1 MAYLLSLIVNGV
13 TRLQNDTHGTNIYA
27 DKHIKNNSNDNYIL
41 LGGGGHIDKGTF
53 ALANHNHNYL
63 PLTGGTLTGPVEI
76 KSTSSGNYNE
86 GLRISAAANNWA
98 GITFGSTGLSGAPT
112 NGWFAALNPS
122 DQFIISPNGS
132 SNTTGLTLNAGGDAK
147 WRNNTIWH
155 AGNDGSG
162 SGLDADFLDGYH
174 ASAFAT
180 AGHNHDGRYIRWGG
194 SAADTNAMGWGT
206 LTTANG
212 YTILSHVSS
221 SDGGDWG
228 MVNKGGQIF
237 MQLDGYYYQNEG
249 RNRVTDVTETVTS
262 LGTNGNYLT
271 WTKNGTTNNIVVP
284 YASSAVDSDKL
295 DGEHGSRYTRA
306 LGSPNYITINVGGNA
321 DTYYPVV
328 ISSVSD
334 WYPMQLVNISRA
346 YWDTAPDTWYTSTH
360 KGGLTLSLLW
370 NGSTYWDGN
379 SSGAACYC
387 VYKHETYST
396 MVGGLGNSTGGKVV
410 WLRGGG
416 AVYRIH
422 SMNGTSTTATVYTS
436 TYTDSASRSFAPKTS
451 PDGISVR
458 WPGYA
463 EGADYASSAGSV
475 SWGNVTGKP
484 STFTPSDHNH
494 DGRYLRKD
502 ANDSTPYQYNFTKT
516 DDHAIKVGTIR
527 GTAVGSQ
534 TGEFI
539 HLYERVAIG
548 APSGWG
554 SRNAPTYGLSTYG
567 GAFLA
572 TDAGNVTIG
581 GTNQLS
587 SAWGSFN
594 LTVGNNTDK
603 AVIGYLNSSTN
614 GVVIGGHNNALSA
627 WAPLNIAGTT
637 LYFRINETIKATIDS
652 NGNVG
657 IGTASPSYKLTVSG
671 SLYSD
676 GGQTFKGMTSIANK
690 GNSASYTEAAVQIR
704 EYNFGGSQSN
714 TWGNAPRL
722 AWHWSGRVQAQ
733 IGLAS
738 DNHLYISEDGSFSTP
753 RLILHS
759 GNSYVTG
766 GKGVIAGTTITQVSN
781 ADYAGYSGY
790 TLSLNSV
797 SLPSSTSNSANTVW
811 CKFAT
816 ITFNTS
822 AWCNAAGYFFFSG
835 GESADYKGILE
846 YHFRASNTA
855 TEIGLGQLSWITKS
869 HEHTSV
875 IAVKSGNNV
884 YDFYT
889 NNCSTWSTPRIYHF
903 SAYNDRFKWNV
914 GSWTTTKPTA
924 VYTASDIGRVYYA
937 SSAGNADTVDEQHFN
952 WNNNK
957 NDHTYLWAAS
967 SNGQAYLVHRASMS
981 VNYANYSG
989 YATRLDGGAIA
1000 GWGTLTS
1007 SNGFSGI
1014 AAYDWED
1021 KGAFCWAGKSGQMY
1035 MQVDGWFY
1043 QNEGQYRVLD
1053 TSDAGSLSVNY
1064 ANYAGYLT
1072 AYASST
1078 GGTGANKLYL
1088 WHDWNN
1094 TGSLGTYFHG
1104 IWVGSPDGNIGYDL
1118 AYLHGDK
1125 THLYMRSYDYGSW
1138 NSWYKICTNADTYV
1152 ASDGTNRGIING
1164 TEVASVR
1171 HLLINGVTWNS
1182 DWNWSGQSG
1191 QPSWLWGSNDG
1202 VSMYVWNPS
1211 NFSVNYAS
1219 SAGDADLLDGYHYNQ
1234 LPYTPWKEQWIDM
1247 TEYSESYWHPVVTDL
1262 PGTGYRRIKV
1272 SVHLNSGTRP
1282 SWSKHSSGFTC
1293 NLDLLTTAHGWG
1305 TTGSE
1310 TICLNST
1317 YAYADQN
1324 PVGWC
1329 QLGNASHG
1337 ILLLRGGGRYLV
1349 CTDWNASWTI
1359 YNQSITDYAGTQYA
1373 QTCGPYTSYPGIF
1386 NGSTTKNWIYAH
1398 TRGNILIDDWL
1409 SIGDYA
1415 GSYHGRSNNISGY
1428 AGEIWF
1434 GGNFHIDSQNGQNLY
1449 LNYYTGATVS
1459 IAQGGGNVGIGTDSP
1474 SMKLHVNGDGIYL
1487 NSTATC
1493 GINMYS
1499 SHSESSI
1506 SYKSSGGIR
1515 TVFGTY
1521 ANRTF
1526 LWNESIGEHV
1536 SILSNN
1542 GYFGIGTSNPYYKLD
1557 VNGEGN
1563 FEKGIHVA
1571 TTGLN
1576 TYPS

>member
-122 DQFIISPNGS
+122 DQFIISPNDS

-194 SAADTNAMGWGT
+194 SAADTNDMGWGT

-502 ANDSTPYQYNFTKT
+502 TNDSTPYQYNFTKT

-534 TGEFI
+534 TGDFI

-548 APSGWG
+548 SPSGWG
-554 SRNAPTYGLSTYG
+554 SRNAPTYGLATYG
-567 GAFLA
+567 GAWLA
-572 TDAGNVTIG
+572 TDT
-581 GTNQLS
+581 
-587 SAWGSFN
+587 
-594 LTVGNNTDK
+594 
-603 AVIGYLNSSTN
+603 
-614 GVVIGGHNNALSA
+614 
-627 WAPLNIAGTT
+627 
-637 LYFRINETIKATIDS
+637 
-652 NGNVG
+652 GNVG
-657 IGTASPSYKLTVSG
+657 IGTTSPENKLDVNGIQQIYQRGNDNTAFKDLLLLKQQNSTEDANQDWTSSKPTFGIGFRRYWTSGSSPYGETACAGIYATISSSWRGGLVFRTKNNQTRGGTHDTTALRLRPDGHAIFGSSVETNGFIKNGSSDSYVLLGGGGHKLESSLSVNYANTASGLDLNRTSITTGAAGWYKLAYYASTDPRGSVRIGLVTVGGSFVPFYAELYVENGWSSINMVLYGRFDYISKFRFTSDSTNCYIEGYFPNANTEITLQKIKGVSYVSDYTSSWNLYTTATSG
-671 SLYSD
+671 SGTVQDSENARSSLSSGLYTNRIIE
-676 GGQTFKGMTSIANK
+676 G
-690 GNSASYTEAAVQIR
+690 
-704 EYNFGGSQSN
+704 
-714 TWGNAPRL
+714 
-722 AWHWSGRVQAQ
+722 
-733 IGLAS
+733 IG
-738 DNHLYISEDGSFSTP
+738 F
-753 RLILHS
+753 
-759 GNSYVTG
+759 
-766 GKGVIAGTTITQVSN
+766 
-781 ADYAGYSGY
+781 
-790 TLSLNSV
+790 
-797 SLPSSTSNSANTVW
+797 
-811 CKFAT
+811 
-816 ITFNTS
+816 
-822 AWCNAAGYFFFSG
+822 
-835 GESADYKGILE
+835 
-846 YHFRASNTA
+846 
-855 TEIGLGQLSWITKS
+855 
-869 HEHTSV
+869 
-875 IAVKSGNNV
+875 VKSGSSDSYVLLGGGGHKALSDFSNATTATSLGSVALKHMCSLYATNTYNAYKIITDWHKSNNAMPTINIRGYAYGSVRTIDCDIVMYHYDNNACNYSLTNKGSYPIRVWQAIENDVQVFYINPGEYYGTFNVFV
-884 YDFYT
+884 YGGMST
-889 NNCSTWSTPRIYHF
+889 NAFSNWSMTTVDSVSGTEISSKPIATNITGNADTVDGQNF
-903 SAYNDRFKWNV
+903 SYSNSSDSPTYLWATNSN
-914 GSWTTTKPTA
+914 GSSFLA
-924 VYTASDIGRVYYA
+924 ARGNISVNYA
-937 SSAGNADTVDEQHFN
+937 QSAGNADTVDGYH
-952 WNNNK
+952 
-957 NDHTYLWAAS
+957 AS
-967 SNGQAYLVHRASMS
+967 SLWRSDGGTWNPSANISLNASGNGQEWSFDIRRNGYTGCYWHVWDSQLSTMLRVNADDGKVSAPYGFVGNLSGTASDVA
-981 VNYANYSG
+981 VNDSNSNSTYRIVWHAGNTLYSTDG
-989 YATRLDGGAIA
+989 IYCNPSTDAIYATRYYANGSSGPHFTGTSTAGNWAYLRLDNSSVLWDIATNSSSTSVGANALDIR
-1000 GWGTLTS
+1000 
-1007 SNGFSGI
+1007 
-1014 AAYDWED
+1014 E
-1021 KGAFCWAGKSGQMY
+1021 KG
-1035 MQVDGWFY
+1035 
-1043 QNEGQYRVLD
+1043 
-1053 TSDAGSLSVNY
+1053 
-1064 ANYAGYLT
+1064 ANYAGIAIRYNT
-1072 AYASST
+1072 SSY
-1078 GGTGANKLYL
+1078 GRLVVM
-1088 WHDWNN
+1088 NN
-1094 TGSLGTYFHG
+1094 TNTETSIGYLNTYFSSSVP
-1104 IWVGSPDGNIGYDL
+1104 IWTVG
-1118 AYLHGDK
+1118 A
-1125 THLYMRSYDYGSW
+1125 
-1138 NSWYKICTNADTYV
+1138 
-1152 ASDGTNRGIING
+1152 
-1164 TEVASVR
+1164 
-1171 HLLINGVTWNS
+1171 
-1182 DWNWSGQSG
+1182 
-1191 QPSWLWGSNDG
+1191 
-1202 VSMYVWNPS
+1202 
-1211 NFSVNYAS
+1211 
-1219 SAGDADLLDGYHYNQ
+1219 
-1234 LPYTPWKEQWIDM
+1234 
-1247 TEYSESYWHPVVTDL
+1247 
-1262 PGTGYRRIKV
+1262 
-1272 SVHLNSGTRP
+1272 
-1282 SWSKHSSGFTC
+1282 
-1293 NLDLLTTAHGWG
+1293 
-1305 TTGSE
+1305 
-1310 TICLNST
+1310 
-1317 YAYADQN
+1317 
-1324 PVGWC
+1324 
-1329 QLGNASHG
+1329 
-1337 ILLLRGGGRYLV
+1337 
-1349 CTDWNASWTI
+1349 
-1359 YNQSITDYAGTQYA
+1359 
-1373 QTCGPYTSYPGIF
+1373 
-1386 NGSTTKNWIYAH
+1386 
-1398 TRGNILIDDWL
+1398 
-1409 SIGDYA
+1409 
-1415 GSYHGRSNNISGY
+1415 
-1428 AGEIWF
+1428 
-1434 GGNFHIDSQNGQNLY
+1434 
-1449 LNYYTGATVS
+1449 
-1459 IAQGGGNVGIGTDSP
+1459 
-1474 SMKLHVNGDGIYL
+1474 
-1487 NSTATC
+1487 
-1493 GINMYS
+1493 
-1499 SHSESSI
+1499 
-1506 SYKSSGGIR
+1506 
-1515 TVFGTY
+1515 
-1521 ANRTF
+1521 
-1526 LWNESIGEHV
+1526 
-1536 SILSNN
+1536 
-1542 GYFGIGTSNPYYKLD
+1542 GIGTSTSFGWWYYNVGCKMYLTTDGYIYASAFYESSDERLKNFHNSIDTDLDKLKSIPKKYFSWKKDNENKLHIGTSAQAIRELYPELVSESEDGMLSVDYAKLSIVALKAID
-1557 VNGEGN
+1557 VLYDEIKLLKSTNSKL
-1563 FEKGIHVA
+1563 EKRIQE
-1571 TTGLN
+1571 LEK
-1576 TYPS
+1576 